1 MFAPLE
7 RHSARDQAGFG
18 MVELI
23 CAMGVMAIGILAV
36 YAMFESGMVQTKRA
50 GTVST
55 AAALAE
61 SEMENY
67 RAVRY
72 DTIGLASADVDASD
86 TTYRGDPAYRAVSS
100 PPNAINSTVVVAA
113 CPATPCTASVPTKT
127 VAGADAKSYRVDT
140 YVTWQTVTASDPDG
154 AGPKAAPTGRP
165 VKLVTL
171 VVRHASSSRVYAR
184 VASSFDSATGQ

>member
-7 RHSARDQAGFG
+7 RHSARGQAGFG
-18 MVELI
+18 MVELV

-36 YAMFESGMVQTKRA
+36 YAMFQSGIVQMKRA
-50 GTVST
+50 STTST
-55 AAALAE
+55 AAALAD

-86 TTYRGDPAYRAVSS
+86 STYRGDAAYRAISS
-100 PPNAINSTVVVAA
+100 PQNQADSTVVLAK
-113 CPATPCTASVPTKT
+113 CPATPCTTSVPTKT
-127 VAGADAKSYRVDT
+127 VTGADAKSYRVDT
-140 YVTWQTVTASDPDG
+140 YVTWQTVTGSDPDG
-154 AGPKAAPTGRP
+154 AGPKPAPTGRN

-171 VVRHASSSRVYAR
+171 VVRDPATARVYAR
-184 VASSFDSATGQ
+184 VASSFDSATGE